1 MDQLVVAN
9 TSNNEVEEKIIPKL
23 NDGKKSEGP
32 KITHPRDM
40 MTNSN
45 KKKGKIND
53 TMVKNGF
60 KQCQH
65 HTKSVVTL
73 TLGLQLRQR
82 LARV

>member
-1 MDQLVVAN
+1 MVAN

-23 NDGKKSEGP
+23 NDGEKSEGP

-45 KKKGKIND
+45 KKKEKSMTPWSKMGSNNVNI
-53 TMVKNGF
+53 TS
-60 KQCQH
+60 
-65 HTKSVVTL
+65 KSVVTV
-73 TLGLQLRQR
+73 TLGLQLKQR